1 MPLYDIGLSISWLT
15 LIWSMPFL
23 GIALTLA
30 VLMIAADWQSSKQSN
45 DGE

>member
-1 MPLYDIGLSISWLT
+1 MTLSLLT
-15 LIWSMPFL
+15 LIWAMPFL
-23 GIALTLA
+23 GIAFTLA